1 MKQRLLASAAM
12 ILIGSGIYA
21 ASTYYVPTPAN
32 ETIAEQFPAAPLS
45 LWTSGMN
52 LPDARENLR
61 NVEEKSGQNGIPTP
75 SPEVL
80 NFVQYFPEDADES
93 DPAQSYG
100 GRIFQRLLKKDGAWI
115 NSIYSYASQTPQQ
128 LAVRL
133 GLSRERILGA
143 YDPENE
149 AHQRDSPDSWVIPYF
164 QDIRVFQW
172 KRDHVPGK
180 CLHLFPGFQRSRAV
194 GRLLYEALGQIPFP
208 FRIHVGD
215 LLLRQLCGRWERR
228 GGISQCNRFCG

>member
-32 ETIAEQFPAAPLS
+32 ETIAEQFPVAPLS

-61 NVEEKSGQNGIPTP
+61 NVEEESGQNGIPTP

-128 LAVRL
+128 LMEEAAAKVPAQEATGEDEL
-133 GLSRERILGA
+133 SFEEGEEIDLSDLEGLDMEGA
-143 YDPENE
+143 DAEDLALEDVEGSEDPS
-149 AHQRDSPDSWVIPYF
+149 A
-164 QDIRVFQW
+164 
-172 KRDHVPGK
+172 
-180 CLHLFPGFQRSRAV
+180 A
-194 GRLLYEALGQIPFP
+194 
-208 FRIHVGD
+208 
-215 LLLRQLCGRWERR
+215 
-228 GGISQCNRFCG
+228 